1 MAGPDDFK
9 WAHAFVRRWEKGDH
23 RPTLADPN
31 PTRDGIT
38 QRFYDALVR
47 KYGYPVSSVFL
58 LTKETIDSIYERVIW
73 RDAHGPDLPRLVAA
87 CHYDCSVNMSRP
99 RATRIL
105 QRALG
110 ITADGLWGPETQY
123 AAVSAKQHEAVKRMC
138 GWRECEYTELVAYNK
153 RLAPNL
159 PGWLNRVRALREYL
173 GVG

>member
-9 WAHAFVRRWEKGDH
+9 WALAFTLRWEGGDH
-23 RPTLADPN
+23 KPTLADPN
-31 PTRDGIT
+31 PTRQGIT
-38 QRFYDALVR
+38 QRFYDALV
-47 KYGYPVSSVFL
+47 KKHGYRASSVFD
-58 LTKETIDSIYERVIW
+58 LTSSDIARIYELIW
-73 RDAHGPDLPRLVAA
+73 RSSHGPDLPRLVACA
-87 CHYDCSVNMSRP
+87 NFDTNVNMSRP

-138 GWRECEYTELVAYNK
+138 GWRECEYTELVAFDK

-159 PGWLNRVRALREYL
+159 SGWLNRVHALREYL